1 MDNTSAQSSAAQPAD
16 KKTSSSSSAKRKIW
30 LAGTSLLFIVL
41 LAGYLIYWFMVL
53 RYQEYTDDA
62 YVVGLQVPIVAQ
74 TTGNVTQVNFENTDL
89 VHAGDVLVVL
99 DKTNA
104 ELAYAQARHDLAA
117 TVRQTQE
124 LYFNRDQLGAVIA
137 QKQVMLNQAQND
149 YARRSVLGQRGTIS
163 KEDLQHSREAVEEA
177 QASLNASVQQLNA
190 TKALLKNTALAD
202 QPAVL
207 QAADKVRDAWI
218 SLQRTEIRSPYTGYV
233 SRRNVQVGAQV
244 SPSASL
250 MAIVPVEP
258 VWIDANFK
266 ETQLSSVRIGQPVTI
281 TSDFYGDNVIFN
293 GTVAGLDMGTGSAF
307 SLLPAQN
314 ATGNWI
320 KVVQRLPVRV
330 ELEPQQV
337 AKYPL
342 RIGLSMN
349 VTIETKNTDGPVLAN
364 VQRDTPAFKSDVL
377 IPDLAPVNAVIAHII
392 ADNAS

>member
-244 SPSASL
+244 SLSASL

-281 TSDFYGDNVIFN
+281 TSDFYGDKVTFN

>member
-1 MDNTSAQSSAAQPAD
+1 MDNTSAQSSAAQPSD
-16 KKTSSSSSAKRKIW
+16 KKTSSSNPARRKIW
-30 LAGTSLLFIVL
+30 LAGTSLLFLVL

-62 YVVGLQVPIVAQ
+62 YVVGLQVPVVAQ

-89 VHAGDVLVVL
+89 VRAGDVLVVL

-104 ELAYAQARHDLAA
+104 ELTYAQARHDLAA

-137 QKQVMLNQAQND
+137 QKKVMLNQAQND

-163 KEDLQHSREAVEEA
+163 KEDLQHSREAVEEV

-190 TKALLKNTALAD
+190 TKALLKTTALAD

-218 SLQRTEIRSPYTGYV
+218 NLQRTEIRSPFTGYV

-244 SPSASL
+244 SPNASL

-281 TSDFYGDNVIFN
+281 TSDFYGDKVIFN

-377 IPDLAPVNAVIAHII
+377 IPDLAPVNAVIAQII
-392 ADNAS
+392 TDNAS

>member
-1 MDNTSAQSSAAQPAD
+1 MLPSLLT
-16 KKTSSSSSAKRKIW
+16 KKTSSSNPAKRKIW

-41 LAGYLIYWFMVL
+41 LAGYLIYWLMVL

-62 YVVGLQVPIVAQ
+62 YVVGLQVPVVAQ

-89 VHAGDVLVVL
+89 VRAGDVLVVL

-124 LYFNRDQLGAVIA
+124 LYFNRDQLSAVIA
-137 QKQVMLNQAQND
+137 QKKVMLNQAQSD

-190 TKALLKNTALAD
+190 TKALLKTTALAD

-218 SLQRTEIRSPYTGYV
+218 NLQRTEIRSPFTGYV

-244 SPSASL
+244 SPNASL

-266 ETQLSSVRIGQPVTI
+266 ETQLSGVRIGQPVTI
-281 TSDFYGDNVIFN
+281 TSDFYGDKVIFN

-330 ELEPQQV
+330 ELDPQQV
-337 AKYPL
+337 ARYPL

-349 VTIETKNTDGPVLAN
+349 VTIETKNSDGPVLAD

-377 IPDLAPVNAVIAHII
+377 IPDLAPVNAVIAQII
-392 ADNAS
+392 TDNAS

>member
-30 LAGTSLLFIVL
+30 LAGTSLLFVVL

-330 ELEPQQV
+330 ELDPQQV

-377 IPDLAPVNAVIAHII
+377 IPNLAPVNAVIAHII

>member
-1 MDNTSAQSSAAQPAD
+1 MDNTSEQSSAAQPSD
-16 KKTSSSSSAKRKIW
+16 KKTSSSNPVKRKIW

-41 LAGYLIYWFMVL
+41 LAGYLIYWLMVL

-62 YVVGLQVPIVAQ
+62 YVVGLQVPVVAQ

-89 VHAGDVLVVL
+89 VRAGDVLVVL

-124 LYFNRDQLGAVIA
+124 LYFNRDQLSAVIA
-137 QKQVMLNQAQND
+137 QKKVMLNQAQSD

-190 TKALLKNTALAD
+190 TKALLKTTALAD

-218 SLQRTEIRSPYTGYV
+218 NLQRTEIRSPFTGYV

-244 SPSASL
+244 SPNASL

-266 ETQLSSVRIGQPVTI
+266 ETQLSGVRIGQPVTI
-281 TSDFYGDNVIFN
+281 TSDFYGDKVIFN

-330 ELEPQQV
+330 ELDPQQV
-337 AKYPL
+337 ARYPL

-349 VTIETKNTDGPVLAN
+349 VTIETKNSDGPVLAN

-377 IPDLAPVNAVIAHII
+377 IPDLAPVNAVIAQII
-392 ADNAS
+392 TDNAS

>member
-30 LAGTSLLFIVL
+30 LAGTSLLFVVL

-281 TSDFYGDNVIFN
+281 TSDFYGDKVTFN

-330 ELEPQQV
+330 ELDPQQV

>member
-41 LAGYLIYWFMVL
+41 LAGYLIYWFIVL

>member
-30 LAGTSLLFIVL
+30 LAGTSLLFVVL

-281 TSDFYGDNVIFN
+281 TSDFYGDKVTFN

>member
-30 LAGTSLLFIVL
+30 LAGTSLLFVVL

-104 ELAYAQARHDLAA
+104 ELAYAQARHDLAD

-330 ELEPQQV
+330 ELDPQQV

>member
-1 MDNTSAQSSAAQPAD
+1 MDNTSAQSSAAQPSD
-16 KKTSSSSSAKRKIW
+16 KKTSSSNPARRKIW

-190 TKALLKNTALAD
+190 TKALLKTTALAD

-218 SLQRTEIRSPYTGYV
+218 NLQRTEIRSPFTGYV

-244 SPSASL
+244 SPNASL

-281 TSDFYGDNVIFN
+281 TSDFYGDKVTFN

-330 ELEPQQV
+330 ELDPQQV
-337 AKYPL
+337 ARYPL

-364 VQRDTPAFKSDVL
+364 VQRDTLAFKSDVL
-377 IPDLAPVNAVIAHII
+377 IPDLAPVNAVIAQII
-392 ADNAS
+392 TDNAS

>member
-1 MDNTSAQSSAAQPAD
+1 MDNTSAQSSAAQPSD
-16 KKTSSSSSAKRKIW
+16 KKTSSSNPAKRKIW

-190 TKALLKNTALAD
+190 SVQQLNATKALLHGTG
-202 QPAVL
+202 
-207 QAADKVRDAWI
+207 
-218 SLQRTEIRSPYTGYV
+218 RSACG
-233 SRRNVQVGAQV
+233 
-244 SPSASL
+244 
-250 MAIVPVEP
+250 
-258 VWIDANFK
+258 
-266 ETQLSSVRIGQPVTI
+266 
-281 TSDFYGDNVIFN
+281 
-293 GTVAGLDMGTGSAF
+293 VAGSG
-307 SLLPAQN
+307 
-314 ATGNWI
+314 
-320 KVVQRLPVRV
+320 
-330 ELEPQQV
+330 
-337 AKYPL
+337 
-342 RIGLSMN
+342 
-349 VTIETKNTDGPVLAN
+349 
-364 VQRDTPAFKSDVL
+364 
-377 IPDLAPVNAVIAHII
+377 
-392 ADNAS
+392 

>member
-1 MDNTSAQSSAAQPAD
+1 MDNTSAQSSAAQPSD
-16 KKTSSSSSAKRKIW
+16 KKTSSSNPARRKIW

-190 TKALLKNTALAD
+190 TKALLKTTALAD

-218 SLQRTEIRSPYTGYV
+218 NLQRTEIRSPFTGYV
-233 SRRNVQVGAQV
+233 SHRNVQVGAQV
-244 SPSASL
+244 SPNASL

-281 TSDFYGDNVIFN
+281 TSDFYGDKVTFN

-330 ELEPQQV
+330 ELDTQQV
-337 AKYPL
+337 ARYPL

-377 IPDLAPVNAVIAHII
+377 IPDLAPVNAVIAQII
-392 ADNAS
+392 TDNAS

>member
-1 MDNTSAQSSAAQPAD
+1 MDNTSTQSSAAQPSD
-16 KKTSSSSSAKRKIW
+16 KHTSSTHPAKRKAW
-30 LAGTSLLFIVL
+30 LIGTTLLFIIL

-89 VHAGDVLVVL
+89 VRAGDVLVVL

-117 TVRQTQE
+117 IVRQTQE
-124 LYFNRDQLGAVIA
+124 LYYNRDQLSAVIA
-137 QKQVMLNQAQND
+137 QKNVLLNQAKSD

-177 QASLNASVQQLNA
+177 QASLNASVQQFNA
-190 TKALLKNTALAD
+190 TKALLKTTALAD

-218 SLQRTEIRSPYTGYV
+218 TLQRTQIRSPFTGYV

-244 SPSASL
+244 SPDASL
-250 MAIVPVEP
+250 MAIVPAEP

-266 ETQLSSVRIGQPVTI
+266 ETQLSDVQIGQPVTI
-281 TSDFYGDNVIFN
+281 TSDFYGSKVIFN

-330 ELEPQQV
+330 ELDPQQI

-349 VTIETKNTDGPVLAN
+349 VTIETKDTGGQVLAN

-377 IPDLAPVNAVIAHII
+377 IPDLAPVNLVIAQII
-392 ADNAS
+392 TDNAS

>member
-330 ELEPQQV
+330 ELDPQQV

>member
-281 TSDFYGDNVIFN
+281 TSDFYGDKVIFN

-330 ELEPQQV
+330 ELDPQQV

>member
-30 LAGTSLLFIVL
+30 LAGTSLLFVVL

-330 ELEPQQV
+330 ELEPQQI

-392 ADNAS
+392 VDNAS

>member
-190 TKALLKNTALAD
+190 TKALLKNTTLAD

>member
-1 MDNTSAQSSAAQPAD
+1 M
-16 KKTSSSSSAKRKIW
+16 
-30 LAGTSLLFIVL
+30 
-41 LAGYLIYWFMVL
+41 
-53 RYQEYTDDA
+53 
-62 YVVGLQVPIVAQ
+62 
-74 TTGNVTQVNFENTDL
+74 
-89 VHAGDVLVVL
+89 VL

-190 TKALLKNTALAD
+190 TKALLKTTALAD

-218 SLQRTEIRSPYTGYV
+218 NLQRTEIRSPFTGYV

-244 SPSASL
+244 SPNASL

-281 TSDFYGDNVIFN
+281 TSDFYGDKVTFN

-314 ATGNWI
+314 ATGTGSKWCS
-320 KVVQRLPVRV
+320 VCRS
-330 ELEPQQV
+330 
-337 AKYPL
+337 
-342 RIGLSMN
+342 G
-349 VTIETKNTDGPVLAN
+349 
-364 VQRDTPAFKSDVL
+364 
-377 IPDLAPVNAVIAHII
+377 
-392 ADNAS
+392 

>member
-218 SLQRTEIRSPYTGYV
+218 NLQRTEIRSPYTGYV

-281 TSDFYGDNVIFN
+281 TSDFYGDKVIFN

-330 ELEPQQV
+330 ELDPQQV

>member
-1 MDNTSAQSSAAQPAD
+1 MDNTSAQSSAAQSAD

-30 LAGTSLLFIVL
+30 LAGTSLLFVVL

-330 ELEPQQV
+330 ELEPQQI

>member
-281 TSDFYGDNVIFN
+281 TSDFYGDKVTFN

>member
-30 LAGTSLLFIVL
+30 LAGTSLLFVVL

-330 ELEPQQV
+330 ELDPQQV

-349 VTIETKNTDGPVLAN
+349 VTIETKNTDSPVLAN

>member
-281 TSDFYGDNVIFN
+281 TSDFYGDKVTFN

-330 ELEPQQV
+330 ELDPQQV

>member
-1 MDNTSAQSSAAQPAD
+1 MDNTSAQSSAAQPSD
-16 KKTSSSSSAKRKIW
+16 KKTSSSNPARRKIW

-190 TKALLKNTALAD
+190 TKALLKTTALAD

-218 SLQRTEIRSPYTGYV
+218 NLQRTEIRSPFTGYV

-244 SPSASL
+244 SPNASL

-281 TSDFYGDNVIFN
+281 TSDFYGDKVTFN

-320 KVVQRLPVRV
+320 KVVQ
-330 ELEPQQV
+330 
-337 AKYPL
+337 
-342 RIGLSMN
+342 LS
-349 VTIETKNTDGPVLAN
+349 
-364 VQRDTPAFKSDVL
+364 L
-377 IPDLAPVNAVIAHII
+377 IHI
-392 ADNAS
+392 

>member
-1 MDNTSAQSSAAQPAD
+1 MDNTSEQSSAAQPTD
-16 KKTSSSSSAKRKIW
+16 KKTSSSNPAKRKIW

-41 LAGYLIYWFMVL
+41 LAGYLIYWLMVL

-62 YVVGLQVPIVAQ
+62 YVVGLQVPVVAQ

-89 VHAGDVLVVL
+89 VRAGDVLVVL

-124 LYFNRDQLGAVIA
+124 LYFNRDQLSAVIA
-137 QKQVMLNQAQND
+137 QKKVMLNQAQSD

-190 TKALLKNTALAD
+190 TKALLKTTALAD

-218 SLQRTEIRSPYTGYV
+218 NLQRTEIRSPFTGYV

-244 SPSASL
+244 SPNASL

-266 ETQLSSVRIGQPVTI
+266 ETQLSGVRIGQPVTI
-281 TSDFYGDNVIFN
+281 TSDFYGDKVIFN

-330 ELEPQQV
+330 ELDPQQV
-337 AKYPL
+337 ARYPL

-349 VTIETKNTDGPVLAN
+349 VTIETKNSDGPVLAD

-377 IPDLAPVNAVIAHII
+377 IPDLAPVNAVIAQII
-392 ADNAS
+392 TDNAS

>member
-1 MDNTSAQSSAAQPAD
+1 M
-16 KKTSSSSSAKRKIW
+16 
-30 LAGTSLLFIVL
+30 
-41 LAGYLIYWFMVL
+41 
-53 RYQEYTDDA
+53 
-62 YVVGLQVPIVAQ
+62 
-74 TTGNVTQVNFENTDL
+74 NFENTDL

-190 TKALLKNTALAD
+190 TKALLKTTALAD

-218 SLQRTEIRSPYTGYV
+218 NLQRTEIRSPFTGYV

-244 SPSASL
+244 SPNASL

-281 TSDFYGDNVIFN
+281 TSDFYGDKVTFN

-330 ELEPQQV
+330 ELDPQQV
-337 AKYPL
+337 ARYPL

-377 IPDLAPVNAVIAHII
+377 IPDLAPVNAVIAQII
-392 ADNAS
+392 TDNAS

>member
-30 LAGTSLLFIVL
+30 LAGTSLLFVVL

-330 ELEPQQV
+330 ELDPQQV